1 MNEITDDASLDS
13 VNATTSLATVDAAAL
28 SGLERRVQ
36 QHEDHLRRLDA
47 NVEEDASAI
56 LDNQNRF
63 EIYLRNPNPR
73 SNLKLKCF
81 VELSPSLVR
90 LSEMVTYFRQNVL
103 KVKKLP
109 AMMNALERRIEVLD
123 DNFAKLILS
132 SSSSRPRNN
141 EGMDTPEAAGGA

>member
-1 MNEITDDASLDS
+1 M
-13 VNATTSLATVDAAAL
+13 
-28 SGLERRVQ
+28 
-36 QHEDHLRRLDA
+36 
-47 NVEEDASAI
+47 
-56 LDNQNRF
+56 
-63 EIYLRNPNPR
+63 
-73 SNLKLKCF
+73 KCS

-132 SSSSRPRNN
+132 SSSSSRPRSN
-141 EGMDTPEAAGGA
+141 EGIDTPEAAGGA

>member
-1 MNEITDDASLDS
+1 MK
-13 VNATTSLATVDAAAL
+13 
-28 SGLERRVQ
+28 
-36 QHEDHLRRLDA
+36 
-47 NVEEDASAI
+47 
-56 LDNQNRF
+56 
-63 EIYLRNPNPR
+63 Y
-73 SNLKLKCF
+73 F

-132 SSSSRPRNN
+132 SSSSRPRST
-141 EGMDTPEAAGGA
+141 EGVDTPEAAGGA

>member
-1 MNEITDDASLDS
+1 MK
-13 VNATTSLATVDAAAL
+13 
-28 SGLERRVQ
+28 
-36 QHEDHLRRLDA
+36 
-47 NVEEDASAI
+47 
-56 LDNQNRF
+56 
-63 EIYLRNPNPR
+63 Y
-73 SNLKLKCF
+73 F

-132 SSSSRPRNN
+132 SSSSSSRPRST
-141 EGMDTPEAAGGA
+141 EGMDTPEATGGA

>member
-1 MNEITDDASLDS
+1 MK
-13 VNATTSLATVDAAAL
+13 
-28 SGLERRVQ
+28 
-36 QHEDHLRRLDA
+36 
-47 NVEEDASAI
+47 
-56 LDNQNRF
+56 
-63 EIYLRNPNPR
+63 Y
-73 SNLKLKCF
+73 F

-132 SSSSRPRNN
+132 SSSSSRPRSN
-141 EGMDTPEAAGGA
+141 EAVDTPEAAGGA